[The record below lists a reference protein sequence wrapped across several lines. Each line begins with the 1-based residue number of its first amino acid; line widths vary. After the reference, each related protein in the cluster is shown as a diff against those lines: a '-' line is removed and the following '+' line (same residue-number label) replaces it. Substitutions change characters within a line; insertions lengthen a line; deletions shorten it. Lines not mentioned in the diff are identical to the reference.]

1 MSRLVKGILIA
12 VAALIVLV
20 GIVIGVVVTVGLYG
34 SKQMKREA
42 NERAAARNLGL
53 ISIGEIRNFTERG
66 DYATF
71 DELVEARFLDGKFA
85 GTSPVV
91 DGYVYILQVTPGVG
105 GQRPSFTASAH
116 PQDSQAGA
124 RHFFLDHTSS
134 TIYVNPNQPA
144 SAKDPAFVR

>member
-1 MSRLVKGILIA
+1 
-12 VAALIVLV
+12 
-20 GIVIGVVVTVGLYG
+20 VVTVGLYG
-34 SKQMKREA
+34 SKQMKRAA

-53 ISIGEIRNFTERG
+53 ISIGEIQYYTEHG

-71 DELVEARFLDGKFA
+71 DELVRAGFLDGKFA

-91 DGYVYILQVTPGVG
+91 DGYVYILQVTHAIG

-116 PQDSQAGA
+116 PRDSQAGTK
-124 RHFFLDHTSS
+124 HFFLDHTSS

-144 SAKDPAFVR
+144 SAKDPAYVR

>member
-12 VAALIVLV
+12 VVAFVVLM
-20 GIVIGVVVTVGLYG
+20 GIVIGVVVGVGMYG
-34 SKQMKREA
+34 SKEMKRAA
-42 NERAAARNLGL
+42 NERAAAHNLGL
-53 ISIGEIRNFTERG
+53 ISLGEIRYYTEHG
-66 DYATF
+66 EYAMF
-71 DELVEARFLDGKFA
+71 DELVKARFLDGKFA

-91 DGYVYILQVTPGVG
+91 DGYVFILQVTPAVG

-116 PQDSQAGA
+116 PADSQAGT

-144 SAKDPAFVR
+144 SANDPAFVR